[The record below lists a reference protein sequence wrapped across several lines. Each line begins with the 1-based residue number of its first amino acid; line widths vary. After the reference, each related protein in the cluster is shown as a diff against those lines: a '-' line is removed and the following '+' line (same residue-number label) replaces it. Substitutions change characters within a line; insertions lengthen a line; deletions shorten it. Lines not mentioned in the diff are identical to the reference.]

1 MNTSKGKEKRKQPN
15 PYPLR
20 LPEELSETV
29 KSLAGE
35 AHRSVNAQIIVMLEE
50 YLKMIAEGEKNR

>member
-1 MNTSKGKEKRKQPN
+1 MSNISKGKSKQAN

-35 AHRSVNAQIIVMLEE
+35 AHRSINAQITVMLEE
-50 YLKMIAEGEKNR
+50 YLKMIAEEEK